1 MSASS
6 THADAAEAAVEQAG
20 RYGPD
25 GRSPWLDIDWREHQ
39 RWVLVEGQAV
49 NMIELGEGPPIVFV
63 HGLSG
68 SWTNWLEEVPVLARV
83 LRVLPLDLPGVGH
96 LPMPAGG
103 KKTPAAARLLDGLMA
118 PRQMDPA
125 V

>member
-6 THADAAEAAVEQAG
+6 THAGAAEAAVEQAG

-49 NMIELGEGPPIVFV
+49 NTIELGEGPPIV
-63 HGLSG
+63 
-68 SWTNWLEEVPVLARV
+68 
-83 LRVLPLDLPGVGH
+83 LRHHDCGEIADPTLVCGRCGNEMSAHNVTPEPGPGYRGT
-96 LPMPAGG
+96 M
-103 KKTPAAARLLDGLMA
+103 
-118 PRQMDPA
+118 
-125 V
+125 